1 MHYFTMLTGLLA
13 TLLVFTPA
21 GWAAS
26 QPSIEIVLGDRTV
39 TLSRSE
45 LLQRADV
52 TEIRIPREFDLQAAD
67 VIPRAASG
75 GLAARPASG
84 A

>member
-1 MHYFTMLTGLLA
+1 MLAGLLA

-21 GWAAS
+21 VWAKS
-26 QPSIEIVLGDRTV
+26 QPGIEIVLGDQTV

-52 TEIRIPREFDLQAAD
+52 TEIRIPLDATYKQPMSY
-67 VIPRAASG
+67 VSV
-75 GLAARPASG
+75 
-84 A
+84 